1 MKNMGLGTLRLVQAP
16 PGFDGREARALAHG
30 AGDVLDAAI
39 PAVTL
44 AEALRSSTFVVGT
57 SGRSQPGYWSPRHL
71 AVEGPA
77 CAAPGRLALV
87 FGPEAT
93 GLRNDEL
100 AMCHATVHIPT
111 DLAQPSLNLA
121 QAVLVLAYELR
132 VAFVERP
139 SAPVERLP
147 SAPVERATVS
157 EQEEALASLRRGLL
171 GIGYLNAQ
179 NPGPILS
186 EVRQLLA
193 RAGPTRR
200 EVRLLRGIARQI
212 QWAAGQIAQAPV
224 VDP

>member
-1 MKNMGLGTLRLVQAP
+1 MKNMGLATLRLVEAP

-30 AGDVLDAAI
+30 AGDILDAAI
-39 PAVTL
+39 PAATL
-44 AEALRSSTFVVGT
+44 AEALRGATFVVGT
-57 SGRSQPGYWSPRHL
+57 SGRFRPGYWSPRQL

-100 AMCHATVHIPT
+100 ATCHATVHIPT

-132 VAFVERP
+132 VG
-139 SAPVERLP
+139 SARRLP
-147 SAPVERATVS
+147 SAPGERATVS
-157 EQEEALASLRRGLL
+157 EQEEALASLRLGLL

-186 EVRQLLA
+186 EIRQLVA

-200 EVRLLRGIARQI
+200 EVALLRGIARQI
-212 QWAAGQIAQAPV
+212 QWAADQIAQAPV
-224 VDP
+224 LDP

>member
-1 MKNMGLGTLRLVQAP
+1 MKNMGLATLRLVQAP
-16 PGFDGREARALAHG
+16 PGFDGREARALAHR

-132 VAFVERP
+132 VASVERP
-139 SAPVERLP
+139 P

-200 EVRLLRGIARQI
+200 EMTLLRGIARQI